1 MPPKSIYNPLIPD
14 STNRTVGEWL
24 PNAIAVFVRTFMLI
38 GAIALIFY
46 LVWGGVMWITSGGDS
61 KRAEAA
67 GKQISSAIIGMIVL
81 FSSWAIIKIIGI
93 VVGLDILGDGLVI
106 PTL

>member
-1 MPPKSIYNPLIPD
+1 MAKQIYNPLIPNSKD
-14 STNRTVGEWL
+14 KTVGEWL
-24 PNAIAVFVRTFMLI
+24 PKAIVVFVRAFMII
-38 GAIALIFY
+38 GSIALIFY

-67 GKQISSAIIGMIVL
+67 GKQISGAIIGMIIL
-81 FSSWAIIKIIGI
+81 FSAWAIIKVVGI
-93 VVGLDILGDGLVI
+93 VVGLDILGSGFII